1 MILFRKKGSAL
12 IDFSLLKKCH
22 RLQSKACTIEIYT
35 MIELLNVTTGS
46 TEPSAFID
54 DVAVVAAAD
63 GDCDDDDVNDDDV
76 DDNDNNIDG
85 VLEFIFFGQTVT
97 LEK

>member
-1 MILFRKKGSAL
+1 
-12 IDFSLLKKCH
+12 
-22 RLQSKACTIEIYT
+22 
-35 MIELLNVTTGS
+35 MIELLIVTTGS

-54 DVAVVAAAD
+54 DVTAD
-63 GDCDDDDVNDDDV
+63 GDCDDDDVNDV
-76 DDNDNNIDG
+76 DDNDNHG